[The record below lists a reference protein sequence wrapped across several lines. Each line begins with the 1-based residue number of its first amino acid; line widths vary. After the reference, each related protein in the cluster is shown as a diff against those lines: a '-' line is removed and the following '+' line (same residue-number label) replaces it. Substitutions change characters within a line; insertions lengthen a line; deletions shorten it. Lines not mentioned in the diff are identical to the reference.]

1 MRALAHA
8 VVLVAVGGAL
18 AAAASPGQQAP
29 ADPFAFFQPEV
40 TLTPEERRAIDRGEA
55 RVKILSHGERDVAVF
70 GVTPVNINADRLVA
84 WVRRIE
90 RMKESPATLAVGRF
104 SDPPRLSDLDR
115 LSIDDDDMRAIQ
127 QCRPGDCGVRLSA
140 EEMARLKAVVSGP
153 TAQWQPRIQQAFR
166 QIVLDRVIAYRARGL
181 AGLPKYEDKAPSR
194 QTADAFNVLFEQS
207 RSLRTGLP
215 PFAAALQGPPS
226 VPVGVESFYY
236 WAKERLSGKPVISAT
251 HVSIVRPESP
261 AAPAVLVAGKQI
273 FATHYFTGAISVTA
287 LLRGAPG
294 GHNYLAYLNRSEVD
308 VIGGMFGGVA
318 RILIQRRVRGEAAEL
333 LEGLRKRLEA
343 GEPKVSS
350 NAHRQSEIGNR

>member
-1 MRALAHA
+1 MRAVAHA

-18 AAAASPGQQAP
+18 APAASPVPQVP
-29 ADPFAFFQPEV
+29 ADPFAFFKPEV

-70 GVTPVNINADRLVA
+70 GVTPVNISADRLVA

-104 SDPPRLSDLDR
+104 SDPPRLADLDR
-115 LSIDDDDMRAIQ
+115 LTIDDDEMWDVQ
-127 QCRPGDCGVRLSA
+127 QCRPGDCHIRLSA
-140 EEMARLKAVVSGP
+140 EEMARLRREVSGP
-153 TAQWQPRIQQAFR
+153 TAQWRPRMQGTFR
-166 QIVLDRVIAYRARGL
+166 QILLERVLAYQARGF
-181 AGLPKYEDKAPSR
+181 AGLPTYEDKAPSR
-194 QTADAFNVLFEQS
+194 QTADAFNVVFEQS

-215 PFAAALQGPPS
+215 QFAAALQGPPS
-226 VPVGVESFYY
+226 IPPGVESFYY

-251 HVSIVRPESP
+251 HVSIIRPESP
-261 AAPAVLVAGKQI
+261 GSPAVLVVGKQI

-318 RILIQRRVRGEAAEL
+318 RMLIQRRVRGEAAEL

-343 GEPKVSS
+343 GEPKGV
-350 NAHRQSEIGNR
+350 H